1 MTPSVAVLIPCFNEQ
16 ATIEEVVMDFQKA
29 LPGSRICVFDNN
41 STDQT
46 IQQARD
52 AGAEVW
58 SEKRQGKGN
67 VVRRMFAEIEADFYL
82 MVDGDATYDAA
93 SAPGMLQLIQDE
105 KLDMV
110 VARRVSTEEEAYRSG
125 HEFGNRLLSGAVGWI
140 FGSQLSD
147 ILSGY
152 RVFSRRF
159 VKSFPAMTEG
169 FEIETELSV
178 HALQLRL
185 PVDEMPTPYFARPA
199 GSASK
204 LHTWADGFRI
214 LATIFRLFVLE
225 KPFQFFLLLSIL
237 FFLTASAL
245 FIPVLAEYFST
256 GLVSRYPSLIVAVGG
271 YVMALTSLIMGTL
284 LYSTATGRLEAKR
297 LKYLEIEPF
306 DGG

>member
-16 ATIEEVVMDFQKA
+16 ATIEDVVKGFREA
-29 LPGSRICVFDNN
+29 LPESRICVFDNN

-46 IQQARD
+46 VQRAQA
-52 AGAEVW
+52 AGAEIW

-67 VVRRMFAEIEADFYL
+67 VVRRMFAEIDADFYL
-82 MVDGDATYDAA
+82 MVDGDSTYDAA
-93 SAPGMLQLIQDE
+93 SAPALLQLIQDQ

-110 VARRVSTEEEAYRSG
+110 VARRVSTDEAAYRSG
-125 HEFGNRLLSGAVGWI
+125 HEFGNHFLSGAVGRI
-140 FGSQLSD
+140 FGSQISD

-159 VKSFPAMTEG
+159 VKSFPAMTGG
-169 FEIETELSV
+169 FEIETELTV

-185 PVDEMPTPYFARPA
+185 PVEEVPTPYFPRPS

-204 LHTWADGFRI
+204 LHTWSDGFRI

-225 KPFQFFLLLSIL
+225 KPFRFFLLLSL
-237 FFLTASAL
+237 VFFLTASAL
-245 FIPVLAEYFST
+245 FIPVLVEYFST
-256 GLVSRYPSLIVAVGG
+256 GLVSRFPSLIVAVGG
-271 YVMALTSLIMGTL
+271 YIMALTSLIMGTL
-284 LYSTATGRLEAKR
+284 LYTSATGRLEAKR
-297 LKYLEIEPF
+297 LRYLEIEPF

>member
-1 MTPSVAVLIPCFNEQ
+1 MTPSVAVLIPCCNEQ
-16 ATIEEVVMDFQKA
+16 ATIEDVVKDFLEA

-46 IQQARD
+46 VQRARE

-67 VVRRMFAEIEADFYL
+67 VVRRMFAEINADFYL
-82 MVDGDATYDAA
+82 MVDGDATYDAS
-93 SAPGMLQLIQDE
+93 SAPEMLQLMQDR

-110 VARRVSTEEEAYRSG
+110 VARRISADEAAYRSG
-125 HEFGNRLLSGAVGWI
+125 HEFGNHLLSGAVGWI
-140 FGSQLSD
+140 FGSQISD

-152 RVFSRRF
+152 RVLSRRF
-159 VKSFPAMTEG
+159 VKSFPAITGG
-169 FEIETELSV
+169 FEIETELAV

-185 PVDEMPTPYFARPA
+185 PVEEVPTPYFSRPA

-204 LHTWADGFRI
+204 LNTWADGFRI

-225 KPFQFFLLLSIL
+225 KPFQFFLLLSLL
-237 FFLTASAL
+237 FFLLASAL

-256 GLVSRYPSLIVAVGG
+256 GLVSRFPSLIVAVGG

-284 LYSTATGRLEAKR
+284 LYSSATGRLEAKR
-297 LKYLEIEPF
+297 LKYLEIGPF
-306 DGG
+306 DAG